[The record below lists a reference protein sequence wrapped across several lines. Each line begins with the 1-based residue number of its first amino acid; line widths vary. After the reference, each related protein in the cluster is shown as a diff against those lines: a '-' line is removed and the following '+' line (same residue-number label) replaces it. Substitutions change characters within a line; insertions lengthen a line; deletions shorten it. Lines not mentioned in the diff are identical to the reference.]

1 MRRWLPVLLALLP
14 LGLSSCA
21 FGQDAET
28 TTATVAP
35 TTTTLSSAAGTPT
48 GTPPGTTPTEVSRQR
63 CTEAFAAGAK
73 HLAGG
78 WGLVVS
84 SRAEAEE
91 ATYVVEFADAARD
104 LFDSVEDSDCEAET
118 VAAAATLNFEASSL
132 ALPFRAGGSPA
143 KPPGDQYGKVI
154 AAGAALLEHLAVS
167 DSRFVAL
174 ECKDRMNES
183 EECTPVP

>member
-1 MRRWLPVLLALLP
+1 MRRWLPVLVALLP
-14 LGLSSCA
+14 LGLSGCT

-35 TTTTLSSAAGTPT
+35 TTTVLPSPAARPT
-48 GTPPGTTPTEVSRQR
+48 DTPPGPTQSEVSPQR
-63 CTEAFAAGAK
+63 CNDAFAADAK

-84 SRAEAEE
+84 SRAEADE

-118 VAAAATLNFEASSL
+118 VAAAANLNF
-132 ALPFRAGGSPA
+132 
-143 KPPGDQYGKVI
+143 
-154 AAGAALLEHLAVS
+154 
-167 DSRFVAL
+167 
-174 ECKDRMNES
+174 
-183 EECTPVP
+183 